1 MSRIS
6 FQRNTPEGWQLV
18 IQRMASLN
26 GLNIEP
32 ETARQVVK
40 YLSNNLGLAPEEARP
55 AAWDA
60 ERRPNDFKYAAN
72 SDAESTCNKC
82 HSLGR
87 VISQRR
93 TKTEWELLIAMHRG
107 WYPLV
112 DNQAFRR
119 NGPPPPSTSTD
130 GRPPDNRHPI
140 EKALDHLVK
149 TFPLK
154 TPEWTAWSANMRPAR
169 LDGTWALSGWEQG
182 KGAIYGTV
190 TITTAPS
197 SPEEFTTTRDVSGG
211 A

>member
-60 ERRPNDFKYAAN
+60 ERRPIDFKYTA
-72 SDAESTCNKC
+72 STDAESTCNKC

-93 TKTEWELLIAMHRG
+93 TKTRMGAADRDASR
-107 WYPLV
+107 LV
-112 DNQAFRR
+112 SARR
-119 NGPPPPSTSTD
+119 QPGVSPQRPSAAQ
-130 GRPPDNRHPI
+130 H
-140 EKALDHLVK
+140 
-149 TFPLK
+149 
-154 TPEWTAWSANMRPAR
+154 AR
-169 LDGTWALSGWEQG
+169 LMDVRPTTVIRSRRRSITW
-182 KGAIYGTV
+182 
-190 TITTAPS
+190 
-197 SPEEFTTTRDVSGG
+197 
-211 A
+211 